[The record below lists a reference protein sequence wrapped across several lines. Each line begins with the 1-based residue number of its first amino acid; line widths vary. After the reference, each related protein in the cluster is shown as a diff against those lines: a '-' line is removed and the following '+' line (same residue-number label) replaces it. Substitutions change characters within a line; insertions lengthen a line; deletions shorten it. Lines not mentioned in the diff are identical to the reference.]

1 MRGHEYEVALKFL
14 DWFVDDLLFEQRVIW
29 KKKKMKTTKSTLKSD
44 SCTNDYYYLSLLS
57 TTSAR

>member
-29 KKKKMKTTKSTLKSD
+29 KKKNENNQEYTKIR
-44 SCTNDYYYLSLLS
+44 LLHK
-57 TTSAR
+57 